1 MSKKFKKFLSVILF
15 AVLLFTTAST
25 AFAAEETE
33 TEIST
38 EKTETEV
45 TEEVT
50 ESDSEKTFFEK
61 IEAEINSAIGGS
73 TIPWGFILYCI
84 GYAFLLLFGTLI
96 SPFTLPISLILIL
109 TGNAGW

>member
-1 MSKKFKKFLSVILF
+1 MNRNIKKVLSVILC
-15 AVLLFTTAST
+15 AVLLFTTASV

-61 IEAEINSAIGGS
+61 MEDKINRAIGRS
-73 TIPWGFILYCI
+73 NIPWGFILCCI